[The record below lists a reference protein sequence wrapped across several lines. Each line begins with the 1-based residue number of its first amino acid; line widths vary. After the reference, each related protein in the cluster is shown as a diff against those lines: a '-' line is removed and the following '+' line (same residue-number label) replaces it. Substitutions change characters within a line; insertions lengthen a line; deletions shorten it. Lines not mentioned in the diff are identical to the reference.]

1 MAWNEPGGNSNNQDP
16 WGGRR
21 NGGGGGG
28 DKKGPPDLDEAFRK
42 LQDSLNGMFG
52 SGKKRGGSG
61 DRNIGKGGSYG
72 LLGIGLAVLA
82 AIWLY
87 NAVYVVDEQEQA
99 VVLRF
104 GKYYETVGPG
114 LNIYF
119 PPIDRKYM
127 ENVTRERAYTKQGQM
142 LTEDENIVEVP
153 LTVQYR
159 ISNLQDFV
167 LNVDQ
172 PEVSLQHATD
182 SALRHV
188 VGSTSMDQVLTE
200 GREQMAV
207 DIRERLQRFLDTYR
221 TGITVTQVNVQSAA
235 APREVQEAFDDVIRA
250 REDEQRARNQ
260 AESYANGVVPE
271 ARGQA
276 QRIIEDANGYRDEV
290 IARAKGEADRFS
302 KMVVEYRKAPEVTRQ
317 RLYID
322 TMQEVYSNSSK
333 VMVATKDGQN
343 NLLYLPLDKM
353 VEGSRNSASAPVSSV
368 SPSVNDA
375 AARAAQDLQQQP
387 PLRSRES
394 R

>member
-21 NGGGGGG
+21 GG
-28 DKKGPPDLDEAFRK
+28 DRKGPPDLDEAFRK
-42 LQDSLNGMFG
+42 LQDSLNGLFG
-52 SGKKRGGSG
+52 SGKKRGGGGDDGGGRSG
-61 DRNIGKGGSYG
+61 GFG
-72 LLGIGLAVLA
+72 LLGIGLALLA
-82 AIWLY
+82 VVWLY
-87 NAVYVVDEQEQA
+87 SAVYVVDEQEQA

-119 PPIDRKYM
+119 PPIDRKFQ
-127 ENVTRERAYTKQGQM
+127 ENVTRERAYSKQGQM

-153 LTVQYR
+153 LTVQYK

-172 PEVSLQHATD
+172 PEVSLQHATE

-188 VGSTSMDQVLTE
+188 VGSTEMDQVLTE
-200 GREQMAV
+200 GRELMASE
-207 DIRERLQRFLDTYR
+207 IKERLQRFLDTYR

-250 REDEQRARNQ
+250 REDEQRAKNQ
-260 AESYANGVVPE
+260 AEAYANAVVPE

-290 IARAKGEADRFS
+290 IARAQGEADRFS
-302 KMVVEYRKAPEVTRQ
+302 KLLVEYHKAPEVTRQ
-317 RLYID
+317 RLYLE
-322 TMQEVYSNSSK
+322 TMQDVLANTSK
-333 VMVATKDGQN
+333 VLVSGKDGQS

-353 VEGSRNSASAPVSSV
+353 IDNRGTSQAPVAPAASAAASGSDLGSRVAT
-368 SPSVNDA
+368 
-375 AARAAQDLQQQP
+375 DLQQRN
-387 PLRSRES
+387 LRSRES